1 MPRGVDGVIKL
12 ADDGVAAID
21 GLHGL
26 QAIECI
32 VHVGGAGAVGI
43 AHRFP
48 TAHRIIGVGGHLA
61 VMIGDGI
68 QAIEIIV
75 DIICGRGVGAAAAGI
90 GDGRLQQDT
99 VTRFVVIVREY
110 RAIGLGFGFQVIVGL
125 RKDLFLFF

>member
-12 ADDGVAAID
+12 ADDGVSAID
-21 GLHGL
+21 GLHRF
-26 QAIECI
+26 QAIERI

-48 TAHRIIGVGGHLA
+48 TAHRVIGVGGHLA

-90 GDGRLQQDT
+90 GDGRLQQGA
-99 VTRFVVIVREY
+99 V
-110 RAIGLGFGFQVIVGL
+110 AGLVAMI
-125 RKDLFLFF
+125 RRLFELKCCWKR